1 MKIKRVIRQVLKD
14 IDEFLGIRDWFSDD
28 IRPPKGFDLHGEKEL
43 DWGWVAA
50 NVPPGPCRALDI
62 GCVGSP
68 ISLILASMGYEV
80 VGIDL
85 RAGMPF
91 MLESFQFVQGDFNQI
106 PLEPAS
112 FDLVVCCSTVEHIG
126 LAGRYGSREDPEGDI
141 KAMSKVLTV
150 LKPMG
155 TCILTVPV
163 GLDGVYRPW
172 HRVYGKER
180 LPRLLHGFSIVKCRY
195 FVKRPRSYWYEASER
210 EALSFPS
217 SASCYALGQFVLK
230 PRIS

>member
-1 MKIKRVIRQVLKD
+1 MKIKRAIRSVLKN
-14 IDEFLGIRDWFSDD
+14 IDEFLGIRAWLSDD

-50 NVPPGPCRALDI
+50 NVPPGPGRALDV

-68 ISLILASMGYEV
+68 MSLILVSMGYEV

-91 MLESFQFVQGDFNQI
+91 LLEGFQFIQGNFNEISLES
-106 PLEPAS
+106 AS
-112 FDLVVCCSTVEHIG
+112 FDLAILCSTVEHIG
-126 LAGRYGSREDPEGDI
+126 LAGRYGSGEESEGDI
-141 KAMSKVLTV
+141 KAMSRVLTV

-180 LPRLLHGFSIVKCRY
+180 LPRLLQGFSIIKRRY
-195 FVKRPRSYWYEASER
+195 FVKWPKSYWVEASEE